1 MALASARVTC
11 PCPTTSPNVFGRHF
25 LESASYA
32 MVPPWLG
39 PAPLPW
45 PLHHVP
51 GPPARGGFP
60 SGVARDLRPLAAV
73 PLAGP
78 ATSLH
83 RPPRGTPRI
92 ACRPRSRASAPAP
105 EIHPHA
111 ICDNVPHP

>member
-39 PAPLPW
+39 PTPLPW

-60 SGVARDLRPLAAV
+60 LGVARDLRPLAAV
-73 PLAGP
+73 PLVAIS
-78 ATSLH
+78 SLGGTLLFH
-83 RPPRGTPRI
+83 SPIRSGVSPPPRGTPRI
-92 ACRPRSRASAPAP
+92 AWRP
-105 EIHPHA
+105 
-111 ICDNVPHP
+111 